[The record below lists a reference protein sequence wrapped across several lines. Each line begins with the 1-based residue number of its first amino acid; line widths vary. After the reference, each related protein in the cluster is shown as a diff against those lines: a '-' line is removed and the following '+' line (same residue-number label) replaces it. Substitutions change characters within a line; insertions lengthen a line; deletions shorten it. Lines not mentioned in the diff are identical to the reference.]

1 MNKFFSLFCWI
12 VIVLFSNGCIKDEKI
27 GATESCILDVNDS
40 SIVHPK
46 AMEYQSLID
55 QFTAKGLPGISIA
68 IRDKHGLWMGG
79 SGRADIKNN
88 INFSACHIS
97 KSASI
102 TKLLVATATFLLIED
117 GLFQLDDPINKY
129 LTDKQLKGIKN
140 AEFATIRSC
149 LAHTTGIADII
160 KDQSFYLSVLNQPDK
175 FWKEEELLDFVRGDD
190 AVFEHGDSV
199 KYSNTN
205 TLLVA
210 MVIEAVTGKDH
221 SEIIRE
227 QILKPYSMNHTY
239 YYWLEI
245 PPAASVAQGYFD
257 LYNNGTLVNVTNY
270 NTGSGNGYGGL
281 YSNALDLLRF
291 VELLFREKSVLS
303 PNSLNSMLTFGKPEK
318 GKNRLLGLGSMQS
331 FTERDSLQFGW
342 GHSGR
347 DLGYSADVFYFPNQD
362 MTLSFLVNYGTDA
375 ESRLQSIFFE
385 FRTSIV
391 DEMMK

>member
-1 MNKFFSLFCWI
+1 M
-12 VIVLFSNGCIKDEKI
+12 
-27 GATESCILDVNDS
+27 
-40 SIVHPK
+40 
-46 AMEYQSLID
+46 
-55 QFTAKGLPGISIA
+55 
-68 IRDKHGLWMGG
+68 
-79 SGRADIKNN
+79 
-88 INFSACHIS
+88 
-97 KSASI
+97 
-102 TKLLVATATFLLIED
+102 ATATFLLIED

-239 YYWLEI
+239 YYWREI

-257 LYNNGTLVNVTNY
+257 LYNNGTMVNVTNY

-318 GKNRLLGLGSMQS
+318 GKTDCWVLGVCKVLLKGIHYNLDG
-331 FTERDSLQFGW
+331 DIVVVILVILQMFLFSESR
-342 GHSGR
+342 H
-347 DLGYSADVFYFPNQD
+347 DLK
-362 MTLSFLVNYGTDA
+362 FLVNYGTDA